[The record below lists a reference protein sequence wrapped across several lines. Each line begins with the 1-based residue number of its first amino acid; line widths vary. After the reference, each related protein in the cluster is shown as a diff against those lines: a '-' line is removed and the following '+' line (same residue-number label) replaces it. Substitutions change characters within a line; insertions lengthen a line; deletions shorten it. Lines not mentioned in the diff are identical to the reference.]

1 MSTSDSLTLIS
12 FPQAELQARALAT
25 DLNVPYQTIEL
36 HHFPDMES
44 RVHIPPINTDKVAIY
59 LSLDH
64 PNAKLIELILAAATI
79 KESGQHSLILVAPYM
94 CYMRQDIAF
103 RVGDAVSQKII
114 GRLLAE
120 HIDAVITVDPHL
132 HRTPVLEQAIPVKNA
147 IAVSS
152 ANLQA
157 EFLSRQF
164 SDAILIGPDAESEQ
178 WVSKIAQQANLSY
191 LVASKIRYGDHEVR
205 IELPDADLHNRDI
218 VLIDDIA
225 STGKTLS
232 TCTAL
237 IRKQQVKSVSALLTH
252 ALFTHETEIMLG
264 EAGIDNIWSTDSVIH
279 SSNRVSLTPLL
290 AQSISSLIKQD

>member
-1 MSTSDSLTLIS
+1 MNPADSLTLLS
-12 FPQAELQARALAT
+12 FPQATQQATALA
-25 DLNVPYQTIEL
+25 DVLNAQYETIEL

-44 RVHIPPINTDKVAIY
+44 RVRIPPINTDKVAIF

-64 PNAKLIELILAAATI
+64 PNPKLIELILAAATI
-79 KESGQHSLILVAPYM
+79 RESGPHSIILVAPYM

-103 RVGDAVSQKII
+103 QEGDAVSQKII

-120 HIDAVITVDPHL
+120 HIDTVITVDPHL
-132 HRTPVLEQAIPVKNA
+132 HRTPVLQQAIPVKHA

-152 ANLQA
+152 ASLQS
-157 EFLSRQF
+157 EFLSQQF
-164 SDAILIGPDAESEQ
+164 DDAILIGPDGESEQ
-178 WVSKIAQQANLSY
+178 WVSKIAQQAGMQY

-232 TCTAL
+232 TCTGL
-237 IRKQQVKSVSALLTH
+237 IRKQQVKSVNALLTH
-252 ALFTHETEIMLG
+252 ALFTEQTEVMLG
-264 EAGIDNIWSTDSVIH
+264 NAGINNIWSTDSVIH

-290 AQSISSLIKQD
+290 AEAISSLLTKD